1 MESYEEV
8 YKIANIFNKLFCDL
22 IMTEK
27 FSSLN
32 VLLGFSYSLKR
43 IFKTLE
49 VSNVLSAEQINVIN
63 EKLDEAVVK
72 EVDLIKKTTE
82 NFNINDLNSIKDLLG
97 KEGMDV

>member
-1 MESYEEV
+1 V
-8 YKIANIFNKLFCDL
+8 
-22 IMTEK
+22 
-27 FSSLN
+27 
-32 VLLGFSYSLKR
+32 GFSYSLKR

-49 VSNVLSAEQINVIN
+49 ASNVLSAEQINVIN